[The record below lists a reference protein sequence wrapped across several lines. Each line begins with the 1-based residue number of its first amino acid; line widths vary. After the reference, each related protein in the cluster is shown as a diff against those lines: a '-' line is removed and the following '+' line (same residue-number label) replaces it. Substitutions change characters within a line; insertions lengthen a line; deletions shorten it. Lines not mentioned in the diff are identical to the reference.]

1 MKVRLVA
8 AGVVPLLVRLLTKT
22 PTQTFGVM
30 QLLWELS
37 QVDPGKKAILDV
49 KGSIFPIASAFS
61 QCTLDQKD
69 MAEKLLDNLC
79 EKNPDVVLDLA
90 KASVFKPLVAHM
102 SSGTSLPFPPSLC
115 VMKIGREKKVR
126 DVLNLLSTKPYYFKT
141 VSIESHIQ
149 CSC

>member
-1 MKVRLVA
+1 MIQTFCGLRKSLIWDVVVVMKVRLVA

-37 QVDPGKKAILDV
+37 QVDAGKKAILDV

-102 SSGTSLPFPPSLC
+102 SSGTSTS
-115 VMKIGREKKVR
+115 I
-126 DVLNLLSTKPYYFKT
+126 STFA
-141 VSIESHIQ
+141 V
-149 CSC
+149 C